1 MPEGASMRRRR
12 LLQLAVATGGV
23 AGLSACLGAYDE
35 PIPRGGDPL
44 PSGQHHW
51 NDRLHTDA
59 AGNHLLPRHHLLL
72 YADLRFGDRQT
83 TAVRDRLDAAFTA
96 LTEAYRWG
104 PEGLLFTVGYSPAY
118 FRRHHGSSPEG
129 VDLPPPRRLSP
140 FETPTFDQHDLLIHL
155 ASDRADALTGAE
167 AALRGQQE
175 VVNGMEAP
183 VAINDLL
190 GRLHRRTGFVGA
202 GMPAERQSELVGIP
216 DDGPVPE
223 SAPLFMGFMTGFRQN
238 QATEAAVDLPAGPFR
253 GGTTLALANIRLSL
267 DAWYTENSHPERV
280 AKLFSP
286 THAAEGAVPGVG
298 DTLGDHN
305 GVTRAIIDEIDTDAA
320 TQGLVGHAQKAA
332 RANRTA
338 DGEPLTLRRHF
349 ESTDDG
355 VASLHFPSYQREI
368 SRFEAVTEA
377 MNGTD
382 IAAAHPQVRQR
393 VNNGILRYMFVRS
406 RGNFLI
412 PPVRK
417 WALPTPTG

>member
-1 MPEGASMRRRR
+1 MPEGATMRRRQ
-12 LLQLAVATGGV
+12 LLRLAVATGGI
-23 AGLSACLGAYDE
+23 AGLSACIGVYDE
-35 PIPRGGDPL
+35 PIPAGGGPL
-44 PSGQHHW
+44 PPGQHHW
-51 NDRLHTDA
+51 NDQLTTDA
-59 AGNHLLPRHHLLL
+59 AGNHQLPRHHLLL
-72 YADLRFGDRQT
+72 YADLQVDPLGEP
-83 TAVRDRLDAAFTA
+83 AVRDRLTAAFTA
-96 LTEAYRWG
+96 LTAAYRWG

-118 FRRHHGSSPEG
+118 FRRHYGRPPEG

-155 ASDRADALTGAE
+155 ASDRADAVTGAE
-167 AALRGQQE
+167 AALRGQQAT
-175 VVNGMEAP
+175 VNGREAP
-183 VAINDLL
+183 VAIDDLL
-190 GRLHRRTGFVGA
+190 GRIQRRTGFVGA
-202 GMPAERQSELVGIP
+202 GMPAERQSDLVGIP
-216 DDGPVPE
+216 DDDPVPE
-223 SAPLFMGFMTGFRQN
+223 AAPLFMGFMTGFRQN
-238 QATEAAVDLPAGPFR
+238 QATEAAVELTDGPFR

-267 DAWYTENSHPERV
+267 DAWYTENSHAERV

-298 DTLGDHN
+298 RALGDDN
-305 GVTRAIIDEIDTDAA
+305 GVTPAIVDAIDADAG
-320 TQGLVGHAQKAA
+320 TVGVVGHAQKAA

-338 DGEPLTLRRHF
+338 GGEPLTLRRHF

-412 PPVRK
+412 PPRHQ